1 MIYFLED
8 DNSIRELVVYTMN
21 STGFEAVGF
30 GKPGEFWAA
39 MERETPSL
47 VLLDIM
53 LPEEDG
59 LSILKKLRANPAT
72 KRLPV
77 MMLTAKDSEY
87 DKVLGLDS
95 GADDYVPKP
104 FGMMEL
110 MARIKA
116 LLRRS
121 GSTPRGGQQG
131 LQRGQA
137 VRFPLPPPGE
147 GGWER
152 GLPHVERVR
161 AAVLPAGKTTAWCSP
176 GTKSW
181 PASGA
186 TTLTARPAPWTY
198 TCAPCARSWGNAA
211 P

>member
-1 MIYFLED
+1 
-8 DNSIRELVVYTMN
+8 
-21 STGFEAVGF
+21 
-30 GKPGEFWAA
+30 

-95 GADDYVPKP
+95 GADDYLPKP

-110 MARIKA
+110 VARVKA
-116 LLRRS
+116 LLRRADTGGEARNLCWAGC
-121 GSTPRGGQQG
+121 GS
-131 LQRGQA
+131 
-137 VRFPLPPPGE
+137 PPPGT
-147 GGWER
+147 WCR
-152 GLPHVERVR
+152 WM
-161 AAVLPAGKTTAWCSP
+161 AGRCS
-176 GTKSW
+176 
-181 PASGA
+181 
-186 TTLTARPAPWTY
+186 
-198 TCAPCARSWGNAA
+198 
-211 P
+211 